1 MTGTIERRSIIASGL
16 QSRGAGGRTIRG
28 YAALFDS
35 LSEDLGGFREKIAP
49 GAFARALREKQDVR
63 ALFNH
68 DGNLILG
75 RTKAGTLRMKEDRH
89 GLAVEIDL
97 PDSVLGKDLY
107 ASIERGDVSQMSF
120 AFRMVKDQWD
130 IVEGQHIRTLL
141 ECDLF
146 DVSPVVFPAYSDT
159 VIGVRGPRRYDPD
172 ESVQADYQWRHDLL
186 RRRLALAAQGF

>member
-1 MTGTIERRSIIASGL
+1 MTGTIEYRSMIASGL

-28 YAALFDS
+28 YAALFNS

-49 GAFARALREKQDVR
+49 GAFARAIKEKQDVR

-75 RTKAGTLRMKEDRH
+75 RTKAGTLRLKEDRQ

-97 PDSVLGKDLY
+97 PDSVFGKDLY

-120 AFRMVKDQWD
+120 AFRARKDQWD
-130 IVEGQHIRTLL
+130 LVNGESIRTLI
-141 ECDLF
+141 DVDIF
-146 DVSPVVFPAYSDT
+146 DVSPVVYPAYSST
-159 VIGVRGPRRYDPD
+159 VIGVRSPRAYDLD
-172 ESVQADYQWRHDLL
+172 ESFHDDYRWQHDIF
-186 RRRLALAAQGF
+186 RRRLALAAQGY